1 MYWTMN
7 SFASFAAF
15 TRVSVPCT
23 GSANESMI
31 TSASPT
37 TLPCMSPMISYGTPE
52 RAWMTCAARQPPA
65 RVHVRAPRTI
75 LISATAE
82 ILHDLK

>member
-1 MYWTMN
+1 
-7 SFASFAAF
+7 
-15 TRVSVPCT
+15 
-23 GSANESMI
+23 
-31 TSASPT
+31 
-37 TLPCMSPMISYGTPE
+37 MISYGTPE

-65 RVHVRAPRTI
+65 RVRSQLRRTI